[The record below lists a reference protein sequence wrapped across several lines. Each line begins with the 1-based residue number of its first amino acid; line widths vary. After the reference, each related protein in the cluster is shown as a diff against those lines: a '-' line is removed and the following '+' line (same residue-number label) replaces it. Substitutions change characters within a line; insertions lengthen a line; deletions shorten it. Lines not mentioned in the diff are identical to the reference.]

1 MALFDLFGK
10 KPVLAQSNYSIDY
23 SVHPLSLR
31 PYKNDYLLLSVYLTN
46 NSDQPMLTSLVAFT
60 SKKLGFESN
69 LLSNQK
75 ETRLGVLEPGEKR
88 SIHLKVWS
96 SPRTTPGGYPLF
108 LTAVSHYRD
117 YGHVLNE
124 SRKRLLIRVA

>member
-10 KPVLAQSNYSIDY
+10 KPVTAQSSYSIDY
-23 SVHPLSLR
+23 SMHPLSLR
-31 PYKNDYLLLSVYLTN
+31 PHNNDYLLLSVYLRN
-46 NSDQPMLTSLVAFT
+46 NGDQSLLTSLVALT
-60 SKKLGFESN
+60 SKKLGFEAN
-69 LLSNQK
+69 ILSNRK

-88 SIHLKVWS
+88 AIHLKVWS
-96 SPRTTPGGYPLF
+96 SSRTAPGDYPLV

-124 SRKRLLIRVA
+124 SRKRLRIRVA